1 MELLELFVFSVLVN
15 HVDTFQNES
24 YIFPMLFVS
33 FDSSRFTGNV
43 KLKGIVVIGG
53 EMDSHPSK
61 MKL

>member
-1 MELLELFVFSVLVN
+1 
-15 HVDTFQNES
+15 
-24 YIFPMLFVS
+24 VS
-33 FDSSRFTGNV
+33 FDFSRFAGNV